1 MTDHRRATRQQ
12 STLLGPLRTAR
23 AVTESPEL
31 GALIEEV
38 ERRRGT
44 DPTGAVEVLDAAAES
59 YAVAGASGPRA
70 VTLATAG
77 LVLQDDGWLGS
88 TRDRFRAAAMAAEA
102 GGDDEV
108 LAIAALG
115 LGGVWVHEHRS
126 VVDRAQVLELQS
138 RALASLDPS
147 SSLAM
152 RLRARL
158 SAEEAYV
165 RGELGELAEL
175 LVEARAADEPVALAD
190 VLSLAHHC
198 LLGPEH
204 ASERLELADELLA
217 VSARTGRRL
226 DPLLGLAWRT
236 VDLFLRGDR
245 YAGRSL
251 QELRN
256 RLETVRAGCISY
268 LVVALDVML
277 AIRAGR
283 WREAEALAERCFEL
297 GQQVGDADALGW
309 YGAHVVAIR
318 WYQGRT
324 DEILPLI
331 VDLTSSPTM
340 AASNDAFTAALAV
353 TAAAAGRSEEARGA
367 LERLREGGLR
377 SVRSS
382 STWLVTMFG
391 VAEAA
396 DLLADVDAAREVYDL
411 LAPFAD
417 WPVMPSLAISC
428 FGSVHRPLGLAAGLV
443 GDLDLAVSHLE
454 AAHAADLRIGNV
466 PSAVL
471 AARRLVDVLRRR
483 GRVGDIERAVEL
495 ERSASDQG
503 RQMGMAP
510 PPSATT
516 AIECIRQGREWRI
529 RAGNRAAVVPHS
541 VGMAYL
547 AQLISQP
554 GVEVAAARL
563 AGGYETS
570 FAGHQAML
578 DESARAAYQRRIA
591 ELRAEI
597 EDADTSADLERSA
610 RSRLE
615 LDSVI
620 EELGRA
626 TGLGGRSRAF
636 DDDSER
642 ARTAVQKAIRRAID
656 AVREADPSL
665 GRQLQRSIVTGAR
678 CVYLPEVTGR

>member
-1 MTDHRRATRQQ
+1 
-12 STLLGPLRTAR
+12 LLAVR
-23 AVTESPEL
+23 AVSAVPEL
-31 GALIEEV
+31 APFLEEV
-38 ERRRGT
+38 ERRREGEAN
-44 DPTGAVEVLDAAAES
+44 DAIEMLDAAAER
-59 YAVAGASGPRA
+59 YASTAANGPRA
-70 VTLATAG
+70 VMLAAAG
-77 LVLQDDGWLGS
+77 LVLQDDGWLGAS
-88 TRDRFRAAAMAAEA
+88 RERFRAAAAAAEA
-102 GGDDEV
+102 SGEDEV
-108 LAIAALG
+108 LAVAALG

-147 SSLAM
+147 SSLAV

-165 RGELGELAEL
+165 RGELGELAGA
-175 LVEARAADEPVALAD
+175 LVEVRAADEPVALAD

-204 ASERLELADELLA
+204 ASERLALADDLLA

-226 DPLLGLAWRT
+226 DALLGLAWRT

-251 QELRN
+251 RELRN
-256 RLETVRAGCISY
+256 RVEATPAGCISY
-268 LVVALDVML
+268 LVAALDVML
-277 AIRAGR
+277 AIRDGR
-283 WREAEALAERCFEL
+283 LSEAEGLAERCSEL
-297 GQQVGDADALGW
+297 GTQVGDADALGW
-309 YGAHVVAIR
+309 YGAHLVTIR

-324 DEILPLI
+324 DEVLPLI

-367 LERLREGGLR
+367 LERLREGGLG
-377 SVRSS
+377 SLRSS
-382 STWLVTMFG
+382 STWLVTLLG

-411 LAPFAD
+411 LVPFAD
-417 WPVMPSLAISC
+417 WPVMASLAISC
-428 FGSVHRPLGLAAGLV
+428 FGSAHRPLGLAAGLA

-454 AAHAADLRIGNV
+454 AAHAADLRIGNA

-471 AARRLVDVLRRR
+471 AARRLVDALRRR
-483 GRVGDIERAVEL
+483 GRAGDMERAAEL
-495 ERSASDQG
+495 ERGAAEQS
-503 RQMGMAP
+503 RQMAMAP
-510 PPSATT
+510 APSAP
-516 AIECIRQGREWRI
+516 APIECVRRGREWRVQ
-529 RAGNRAAVVPHS
+529 AGHRSVVVPHS
-541 VGMAYL
+541 VGMAYV
-547 AQLISQP
+547 AKLISQP
-554 GVEVAAARL
+554 GVEMAAARL

-570 FAGHQAML
+570 YSGHQSVL

-597 EDADTSADLERSA
+597 EDADVDADLERSA
-610 RSRLE
+610 RARLE
-615 LDSVI
+615 LDAVI

-626 TGLGGRSRAF
+626 TGLHGRARSF

-642 ARTAVQKAIRRAID
+642 ARTAVQKAIRRAIA
-656 AVREADPSL
+656 AVTDADPLL
-665 GRQLQRSIVTGAR
+665 GRQLERSIVTGVR
-678 CVYLPEVTGR
+678 CAYLPEVTGR